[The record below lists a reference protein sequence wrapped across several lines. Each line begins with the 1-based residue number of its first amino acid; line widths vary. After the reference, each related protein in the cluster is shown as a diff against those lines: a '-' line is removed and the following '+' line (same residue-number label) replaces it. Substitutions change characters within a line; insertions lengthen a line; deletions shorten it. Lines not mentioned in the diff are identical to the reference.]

1 MMKPVENGRKAINKS
16 GEIIFIDN
24 YTKEEHIG
32 ANGVHES
39 VHATDSQ
46 SRGFQNPTL
55 SSDLIE
61 KKPRA
66 MELRY
71 YKELDKLK
79 KR

>member
-1 MMKPVENGRKAINKS
+1 MEGSAVEKEKS
-16 GEIIFIDN
+16 
-24 YTKEEHIG
+24 TRHSCLK
-32 ANGVHES
+32 NGVHTHES